1 MKTYTIGNK
10 VFVLKKLVLCQTR
23 ALFEEFSKGNLSF
36 ETNESLLHK
45 ISNFTGKDMPR
56 ILACI
61 LLEENKNFP
70 KEVEDFENIVSY
82 IDNNISLEQVIQ
94 VMQDFLVLNPPEQMS
109 SPSLEKDSVSLK
121 TVGVS

>member
-94 VMQDFLVLNPPEQMS
+94 IMQDFLVLNPPEQMS